1 MKNQIKIARVEM
13 IPISKIKFIK
23 GNRGTYESHIQK
35 MYDLIDTYGFADT
48 IKVIPEDNFYWA
60 AEGQHRV
67 SALKLHGVKE
77 VPCSI
82 IDWLDDDLEEIQRFI
97 ISLNAHNKAWDLID
111 SIKSW
116 ADLKKDNYEYLLNK
130 VRNYNNVLSVGS
142 IVSCFDGVR
151 RQHNSVKKG
160 KLKILDKD
168 FSETLLD
175 AMKNFVVSNGKKK
188 ANSKITYCAAELIY
202 NSGNEIRYQVLQAF
216 LLAANTHLN
225 SSDEPLPDG
234 DKAFDY
240 WFEQV
245 VMKTYYPIIKQNI
258 MSK

>member
-1 MKNQIKIARVEM
+1 MKTNIKIARVEI
-13 IPISKIKFIK
+13 IPINKIKFIK
-23 GNRGTYESHIQK
+23 GNRNTYESHIQK
-35 MYDLIDTYGFADT
+35 MYDLIDTNGFADT
-48 IKVIPEDNFYWA
+48 IKVIPKEDYYCA
-60 AEGQHRV
+60 VEGQHRV

-82 IDWLDDDLEEIQRFI
+82 IDWLGEDVEEIQRFI
-97 ISLNAHNKAWDLID
+97 ISLNAHNKTWDLID

-116 ADLKKDNYEYLLNK
+116 ADLKKENYGYLLDK
-130 VRNYNNVLSVGS
+130 VKNYNNVLSVGS
-142 IVSCFDGVR
+142 IVSCFDGIR

-168 FSETLLD
+168 FSETLLE

-202 NSGNEIRYQVLQAF
+202 NSGDDIRYKVLQAF

-225 SSDEPLPDG
+225 TTEEPLPDG

-240 WFEQV
+240 WFEEV
-245 VMKTYYPIIKQNI
+245 VMKTYYPIIKQNMI
-258 MSK
+258 

>member
-1 MKNQIKIARVEM
+1 MNNQIKIARVKI
-13 IPISKIKFIK
+13 IPINKIKFIK
-23 GNRGTYESHIQK
+23 GNRSTYESHIQK
-35 MYDLIDTYGFADT
+35 MYDLLDTYGFADT
-48 IKVIPEDNFYWA
+48 IKVVPKDGFYYA
-60 AEGQHRV
+60 VEGQHRV
-67 SALKLHGVKE
+67 CALKLHGVKE
-77 VPCSI
+77 ILCSVV
-82 IDWLDDDLEEIQRFI
+82 DWLGDDLEEIQRFI
-97 ISLNAHNKAWDLID
+97 ISLNAHNKTWDLLD

-116 ADLKKDNYEYLLNK
+116 ADLEKENYKYLLGK
-130 VRNYNNVLSVGS
+130 VKDYSNVLSVGS

-175 AMKNFVVSNGKKK
+175 SMKNFVVSNGKKK

-202 NSGNEIRYQVLQAF
+202 NSGDQIRYQVLQAF

-225 SSDEPLPDG
+225 LSDEPLPDG

-245 VMKTYYPIIKQNI
+245 VMKTYYPIIKQNTI
-258 MSK
+258 FK